1 MITVES
7 LGEGRKAK
15 LKKHRAV
22 VPHWGSLCL
31 VSLTRSFGGPGIV
44 CGCLRAGVC
53 SLGGL
58 SSTYR
63 GCLVHFQVKHV

>member
-22 VPHWGSLCL
+22 VPHWGALCL
-31 VSLTRSFGGPGIV
+31 VKITRSFGGPGIV
-44 CGCLRAGVC
+44 CGC
-53 SLGGL
+53 
-58 SSTYR
+58 
-63 GCLVHFQVKHV
+63 VHWVV